1 LVKKRSAKK
10 KVVKKK
16 VTKKKVAKK
25 VTTVKKAKR
34 KTKPKVTTIK
44 SSADDKTTITNAET
58 TNDRP
63 FSDNDTLSLS
73 DAKSEELAR
82 ILKIT
87 NIEER
92 RTEYEKFITLAISNI
107 ATDSSDEPV
116 DPSIPITGK
125 PTDPPPIPLPVL
137 RILVE
142 MYYDFQNTRIRTS
155 NRSLMNALRN
165 GMTKEDLEKYGVDTL
180 FNSSKAFEKNIEK
193 RIRQDLKS
201 RPIYTEYLSL
211 IKGIG
216 PVLAAGLIAWM
227 QSPANYDNISKL
239 WQNAGLGMNQY
250 CEECKIW
257 VYDEVEIPKT
267 DREGKVTRTKAK
279 RLSGKI
285 KICNKC
291 GNGNHLKPH
300 PQAKA
305 AGLQLNWNPKFKT
318 LCWKIGSSFIKQK
331 ATKSW
336 YRSIYDME
344 RAKREAKFPTSGQ
357 IEVRGKKRLQY
368 NPKHHFEA
376 AKRHT
381 VKTFMANLWLAW
393 RVLEGLNLRAP
404 FTPKGTAK
412 NHRFIPPVV
421 DEGELPQLVTDKL
434 NELNAT
440 ANCYPS
446 DMQPDWIPRVDKTK
460 VEDTETQKL
469 NDESS
474 DNDENENSNGVYDE
488 SS

>member
-1 LVKKRSAKK
+1 MVKKKSAKK

-16 VTKKKVAKK
+16 VTKKKVIKK
-25 VTTVKKAKR
+25 KTTVKKAKR
-34 KTKPKVTTIK
+34 KTKPKVTTAK

-58 TNDRP
+58 TRN
-63 FSDNDTLSLS
+63 TLYLT
-73 DAKSEELAR
+73 DDQSEELAS
-82 ILKIT
+82 ILKLT

-92 RTEYEKFITLAISNI
+92 RIEYEKFITLAISNI
-107 ATDSSDEPV
+107 TTNSSDEPV
-116 DPSIPITGK
+116 DPSIPTTGK

-165 GMTKEDLEKYGVDTL
+165 GMKKEDLKKYGVDTL

-193 RIRQDLKS
+193 RIKQDLKS

-239 WQNAGLGMNQY
+239 WQNAGLGMNKW
-250 CEECKIW
+250 CEECKVW

-267 DREGKVTRTKAK
+267 DRDGKVTRTKAK
-279 RLSGKI
+279 RLSGKV
-285 KICNKC
+285 KICYKC
-291 GNGNHLKPH
+291 GNGNHLKSH
-300 PQAKA
+300 PQTKA
-305 AGLQLNWNPKFKT
+305 AGLQVNWNPKFKT

-344 RAKREAKFPTSGQ
+344 RVKRDAKYPTTGQ

-393 RVLEGLNLRAP
+393 RSLEGLSLRAP
-404 FTPKGTAK
+404 FTPNGSSK
-412 NHRFIPPVV
+412 NHMFIPPVV
-421 DEGELPQLVTDKL
+421 DEGELPQIVIDKL
-434 NELNAT
+434 NELNTT
-440 ANCYPS
+440 ANCYPADLNPS
-446 DMQPDWIPRVDKTK
+446 WIVRVDKTK
-460 VEDTETQKL
+460 KEDEDTQEL
-469 NDESS
+469 NDEDNS
-474 DNDENENSNGVYDE
+474 DDVADE